1 MNCNNIYI
9 VVIEVNGIFAV
20 IAIIPR
26 TVGSAKNRQNDNL
39 EMKTEI

>member
-1 MNCNNIYI
+1 MNSNKIYI
-9 VVIEVNGIFAV
+9 VVIEVNNNFYV

-26 TVGSAKNRQNDNL
+26 TVGSAKIRQNDNL